1 MDDWDE
7 AEFAAQLEIEAA
19 MEMEAERWAA
29 APAPAPPV
37 AEAPADAPD
46 APIEVP
52 DGIPT
57 KDWDALQVLLSAAGN
72 SWRSC
77 GKTLFIYND
86 GIWTPETGA
95 PGPLFTALCTAHRE
109 RLGDRYGKMVYA
121 INELR
126 KMALCA
132 NKVDQT
138 WTQGFNQLPAGQVP
152 FSNSIYDLETCQLR
166 DYRPEDML
174 TEKFAF
180 PAPTFA
186 DQYDAEYEEIKQIFV
201 DMLPDEQLKREL
213 LTRLAESLF
222 NPKNVHK
229 YFLQLYGLG
238 NNGKTTLIRLL
249 QTAFPIW
256 VKMPLRGA
264 HDSAVARPRPEL
276 AAALAVGRDG
286 RAAAR
291 IRGAARQRQV

>member
-1 MDDWDE
+1 M
-7 AEFAAQLEIEAA
+7 
-19 MEMEAERWAA
+19 
-29 APAPAPPV
+29 
-37 AEAPADAPD
+37 
-46 APIEVP
+46 
-52 DGIPT
+52 
-57 KDWDALQVLLSAAGN
+57 LLSVAGN

-86 GIWTPETGA
+86 GIWTPESGA
-95 PGPLFTALCTAHRE
+95 SGPLFITLCTAHRE
-109 RLGDRYGKMVYA
+109 RLGDHYGKSVYA
-121 INELR
+121 INQLR
-126 KMALCA
+126 LMALSA
-132 NKVDQT
+132 NKVDKT
-138 WTQGFNQLPAGQVP
+138 WTQGFNQLPAGQIP
-152 FSNSIYDLETCQLR
+152 FSNGIYDLETCQLR

-186 DQYDAEYEEIKQIFV
+186 DQSDAEYAEINQIFA

-256 VKMPLRGA
+256 VKMPDAA
-264 HDSAVARPRPEL
+264 HM
-276 AAALAVGRDG
+276 
-286 RAAAR
+286 
-291 IRGAARQRQV
+291 I